1 MKFGGAALVL
11 LGLLALLFGGIPYK
25 KTETV
30 AEIGGLK
37 MSARESRKI
46 EIPPILSG
54 LAILAGA
61 VMLLKGR
68 KTPS

>member
-1 MKFGGAALVL
+1 MRLGGAALVL
-11 LGLLALLFGGIPYK
+11 LGLLALLLGGIPYK

-37 MSARESRKI
+37 MSAREDRKI

-61 VMLLKGR
+61 VMFLKGR
-68 KTPS
+68 KTPI